1 MTCSQM
7 FCPWHIHLRKIK
19 YQLISK
25 WNMYTFYELSLPINY
40 YFCIWYSA
48 TNVYRYLGSINNN
61 GHISKAKNPRKGIP
75 FHKYMKICHP
85 KKKANRL
92 FFLTVLSLSISPSF
106 LLCFGQK
113 ECKSVYMSGPEFF
126 PHTSSSPNSIPG
138 FQFSPCS
145 QRILPP
151 FTRSHLYAS
160 SCFAPK
166 FWSCFWI
173 FHLSHIHLCPI
184 MQNHFHKQY
193 PS

>member
-1 MTCSQM
+1 MVILARPKTPGRA
-7 FCPWHIHLRKIK
+7 FHFINTWK
-19 YQLISK
+19 YVIL
-25 WNMYTFYELSLPINY
+25 
-40 YFCIWYSA
+40 
-48 TNVYRYLGSINNN
+48 
-61 GHISKAKNPRKGIP
+61 
-75 FHKYMKICHP
+75 

-92 FFLTVLSLSISPSF
+92 FFLTVLSLSISSSF

-126 PHTSSSPNSIPG
+126 PHICSSPNSIPG

-173 FHLSHIHLCPI
+173 FHFSHIHLCPI

-193 PS
+193 PN